1 VQALPELT
9 TALSGFMTTALSGC
23 AKTALSG
30 FMTTALS
37 GCAKTAL
44 SGFLAPALSD
54 FAHKIQPVNK
64 NSLD

>member
-1 VQALPELT
+1 VQALPEL
-9 TALSGFMTTALSGC
+9 TTALSGC